1 MRVTVGVKTIGS
13 GNNLYH
19 VTVYGEDLSGEHGTM
34 LAVLADNLAQALY
47 LAWANEHE
55 DEPFDIEAVDGYL
68 IGTVE
73 HHL

>member
-1 MRVTVGVKTIGS
+1 MRITLGVKTIGH
-13 GNNLYH
+13 GDKLFH
-19 VTVYGEDLSGEHGTM
+19 TAVYGDFESHDHGTM

-47 LAWANEHE
+47 LAWSNEYE
-55 DEPFDIEAVDGYL
+55 DEPFDINRCEGYL